1 MAWKVCLV
9 WVPEPGD
16 PPVAGNPLPPVPP
29 TVDNGLPPGVD
40 AAPPV
45 GGGGGEV
52 DNAPPDE
59 PSNTLPP
66 EVDSH

>member
-16 PPVAGNPLPPVPP
+16 PPVVDNTLPPVPP
-29 TVDNGLPPGVD
+29 EVDNGLPPGVD
-40 AAPPV
+40 TAPPTSP
-45 GGGGGEV
+45 GGGGEYV
-52 DNAPPDE
+52 DTAPPT
-59 PSNTLPP
+59 STTLPP

>member
-29 TVDNGLPPGVD
+29 VVDNGLPSDVTPG
-40 AAPPV
+40 
-45 GGGGGEV
+45 
-52 DNAPPDE
+52 E
-59 PSNTLPP
+59 PAQPLPP
-66 EVDSH
+66 GPAPG